1 MGDIMADAFSA
12 EALAEF
18 DYLVSEQG
26 QFFAFYAKQ
35 EMCWLLSIDVTIAA
49 SQWCV
54 MFRQG
59 CGTVW

>member
-26 QFFAFYAKQ
+26 QFFAFYAAQ
-35 EMCWLLSIDVTIAA
+35 EVCWLFSINVAIAA
-49 SQWCV
+49 SEWRV
-54 MFRQG
+54 FRQG
-59 CGTVW
+59 CGAVW